1 MLLMAYVLSFLDRQ
15 VPSLLVE
22 PMKRDLALDDT
33 QISLLRGLAFAVC
46 NGIGGLP
53 LGRLVDT
60 RRGFSIVSAGI
71 AFWSVMTALCGL
83 AGRFWTLFLFRM
95 GVGIG
100 EASLTPAAYSLICD
114 AIEPKRIGLALGVF
128 TIKAVEWGYVEK
140 HPLDRRY
147 GAVSRLG

>member
-15 VPSLLVE
+15 VLSLLVE

-33 QISLLRGLAFAVC
+33 QISLLQGLAFAVC

-71 AFWSVMTALCGL
+71 AFWSV
-83 AGRFWTLFLFRM
+83 
-95 GVGIG
+95 
-100 EASLTPAAYSLICD
+100 
-114 AIEPKRIGLALGVF
+114 
-128 TIKAVEWGYVEK
+128 
-140 HPLDRRY
+140 
-147 GAVSRLG
+147 